1 MMHQNTKYELN
12 DAEAQKWTTWLT
24 NFENYH
30 AGSENFNTN
39 LPNPFFGGNNS
50 LHLGGILDS
59 NGRKIEGTFFSIY

>member
-1 MMHQNTKYELN
+1 MDNMVNQL
-12 DAEAQKWTTWLT
+12 
-24 NFENYH
+24 ENSH